1 MPKLIRKGAVVD
13 DARVVVRDAVAT
25 ADLPRGPVL
34 VPLAQWKAGRDTL
47 RARGDVG
54 VWLAPADDPADLADD
69 IARLP
74 VIAVDFPAFGDGR
87 GYSTARLLRE
97 RYGYTGEL
105 RAIGDIQRDQL
116 AYLVQVGF
124 DAFVLAEGRDPHDA
138 LASLADFTDGYQLTQ
153 LRTPWF
159 RRRAAAGAG
168 A

>member
-13 DARVVVRDAVAT
+13 DARVVVRDAGAVA
-25 ADLPRGPVL
+25 DVPPGPVL
-34 VPLAQWKAGRDTL
+34 VPLALWKAGRAAL
-47 RARGDVG
+47 LARGDAG

-74 VIAVDFPAFGDGR
+74 AIAVDFPAFADGR

-97 RYGYTGEL
+97 RYGYVGEL

-116 AYLVQVGF
+116 AYLLQVGF
-124 DAFVLAEGRDPHDA
+124 DAFALAEGRDPQEA
-138 LASLADFTDGYQLTQ
+138 LVSLADFTDGYQLTQ